1 MVINITEAIL
11 QFSSLQKALMIWQL
25 AIRAINLH
33 PRNVEARH
41 NTIVLQPLELLVLQ
55 Q

>member
-11 QFSSLQKALMIWQL
+11 QFTSFKKALMIWQL

-33 PRNVEARH
+33 PLNVEARH
-41 NTIVLQPLELLVLQ
+41 NTVVLKPLKLLVLQ

>member
-33 PRNVEARH
+33 PLTVEARH
-41 NTIVLQPLELLVLQ
+41 TTIVLQPLELLVLQ